1 MRLLVVE
8 DSSLL
13 RKMFGL
19 AFPQQFHEL
28 GLAENGRQ
36 AIEMLEQA
44 DRPFDAVLLDLRM
57 PDMNGTEFIRALRR
71 LPAHQG
77 TPIVLTT
84 AEADESELLQ
94 EATRL
99 GVAGVVKKPWTP
111 HKLRLMVEQIV
122 VNPPTG

>member
-28 GLAENGRQ
+28 GQAENGRQ
-36 AIEMLEQA
+36 AIEMLERERQ
-44 DRPFDAVLLDLRM
+44 PFDAVLLDLRM
-57 PDMNGTEFIRALRR
+57 PDMNGIEFIHALRR
-71 LPAHQG
+71 LPAHQS

-84 AEADESELLQ
+84 AEADESALLQ

-99 GVAGVVKKPWTP
+99 GVATVVKKPWTP
-111 HKLRLMVEQIV
+111 RKLRLLVEQIV